1 MSLRNINIT
10 IPAGELLP
18 DIMSTFTPEE
28 NLLMLKIGSSCL
40 NEGRNA
46 VAGLTQKEIYNRI
59 KEETKDEIKKLEID
73 LLVEKGLQSRISE
86 ETSKMYQK
94 DIEYMKKQIIDM
106 TNKISKYELESKD
119 LVSKA
124 EDKAKEKYDLLLQ
137 EKDKQVSKFSD
148 TYEKLLVQSHK
159 STSHKGADGEKQ
171 FEDYANTFIDFKG
184 FELIDKHTQGGAGDF
199 HMRFEDF
206 DVLVDAK
213 NYKKNVSADQ
223 REKIKKD
230 LIRNEHLTF
239 AWLVS
244 LNTSIDK
251 YDKSP
256 VMYEWINTRQC
267 IVYINNLAQ
276 NDDPKK
282 ILRIVWFTCKELY
295 RFVSDVSVED
305 DELTNM
311 KETQFKLMDKVKN
324 LRKGVR
330 EINTTINI
338 TKNMIQV
345 MDDQLK
351 EILEAET
358 STIVESNYSLFDDW
372 WSKNIELTNED
383 VRIVST
389 DLWFKFKS
397 DNKCELNDF
406 NITPDKF
413 RQFVKSN
420 IPSSNIILKNKN
432 ANCAFEIKG
441 IKFKKIIKTLK
452 NDTLPK
458 VFEKIIEEN
467 IVLNEDTLSKNKVFK
482 KSNSS
487 VEEYFTQCQ
496 IDKITNEYSD
506 ITNNIMNIAD
516 LNNIKPW
523 EVISLLVRTNIISKR
538 EHSRG
543 YDKYIETDEYKSK
556 VNMKIKK

>member
-1 MSLRNINIT
+1 MSLRTINIT
-10 IPAGELLP
+10 IPTDDMLP
-18 DIMSTFTPEE
+18 DIISTFTPEE
-28 NLLMLKIGSSCL
+28 NFLMLKIGSSCL
-40 NEGRNA
+40 KEGRNA
-46 VAGLTQKEIYNRI
+46 VVGLTQKEIYNKI
-59 KEETKDEIKKLEID
+59 KDETKGEIQKLELD
-73 LLVEKGLQSRISE
+73 LLVEKEIKMKLSDEIS
-86 ETSKMYQK
+86 KLYQR
-94 DIEYMKKQIIDM
+94 DIEYMKKQITDM
-106 TNKISKYELESKD
+106 TNKISRYELESQE

-159 STSHKGADGEKQ
+159 STSHKGSDGEKQ

-184 FELIDKHTQGGAGDF
+184 FELIDKHTQGGSGDF
-199 HMRFEDF
+199 HMRFEEF

-213 NYKKNVSADQ
+213 NYKKKVPVDQ
-223 REKIKKD
+223 REKIKSD
-230 LIRNEHLTF
+230 LIKNEHIPF

-256 VMYEWINTRQC
+256 VMYEWINTKQC
-267 IVYINNLAQ
+267 IVYINNLSQ

-295 RFVSDVSVED
+295 RFVADVSNDD

-324 LRKGVR
+324 LRKGIR
-330 EINTTINI
+330 EINTTINV

-351 EILEAET
+351 EILESET

-372 WSKNIELTNED
+372 WSKNIELTDED
-383 VRIVST
+383 VRLLST

-397 DNKCELNDF
+397 DNKGELNDF

-413 RQFVKSN
+413 KQFVKSKT
-420 IPSSNIILKNKN
+420 PLSNIVLKNKN
-432 ANCAFEIKG
+432 VNSAFEIKG
-441 IKFKKIIKTLK
+441 IKIKSTEEKMAAPVLEVVLVDDNKKKNKIIKK
-452 NDTLPK
+452 SK
-458 VFEKIIEEN
+458 VETEVYFDKTIDKTIIEDY
-467 IVLNEDTLSKNKVFK
+467 IISKDDVMTLASKHNVKTFQLV
-482 KSNSS
+482 
-487 VEEYFTQCQ
+487 
-496 IDKITNEYSD
+496 
-506 ITNNIMNIAD
+506 
-516 LNNIKPW
+516 
-523 EVISLLVRTNIISKR
+523 SLLVRYKIIAQRSD
-538 EHSRG
+538 SRG
-543 YDKYIETDEYKSK
+543 YDKYKETEEYKNK
-556 VNMKIKK
+556 LVEKT